1 MMRNVLAGLAA
12 CAVASLLVGG
22 CGSSDG
28 GDPGTPATSSK
39 ASGGTSGSGPIVT
52 DGTFT
57 LAIGGDIGGFDP
69 AVNLSSTA
77 SGIYP
82 FVYDTLVAPDEN
94 NKIVGNLAESW
105 TVKPRLVTLK
115 IREGVTCS
123 DGSPVTAS
131 VVAQNLEHLKS
142 PKVGYPALGTL
153 AYTVD
158 ADDAAN
164 TVAIRFSEPA
174 PFPLQNMVQ
183 IQIVC
188 GKGLKDRGALSDAP
202 SGSGP
207 YVLEEAVPND
217 HYRLTLREGYTWGP
231 DGATTAERGMPQT
244 LVVRVVP
251 NQTTISNLLLADEL
265 TASVVTGAEAV
276 RLRSAGV
283 PNVPLGLGVKL
294 TYFNE
299 GKGHPTS
306 DPAVRK
312 ALLMGLDRKSVATA
326 ARAREATSL
335 MAPPLNPCPDSSTG
349 ASIPKHDVAGA
360 GALLDEAGWAKGA
373 DGMRAKNGTPLRVTL
388 LGDTGE
394 GQTISAANELI
405 AQEWRKL
412 GVDAQAKNMAEGPGL
427 QVMASG
433 GWDVF
438 ALFPV
443 VVPSPAQFAPLA
455 MGPAP
460 PKGSNFGRI
469 ENAEYDRLVAEAM
482 AAEDEAAVCEA
493 WNAAEQALIEGADV
507 VPLIL
512 TETNW
517 FVTKKAD
524 LQLSGRGPI
533 PTSIRMHQG

>member
-1 MMRNVLAGLAA
+1 MRKVLAALAT
-12 CAVASLLVGG
+12 CAVASLVVGG

-28 GDPGTPATSSK
+28 GSSTTTSSK
-39 ASGGTSGSGPIVT
+39 GGGGTRGSGPIVA

-57 LAIGGDIGGFDP
+57 LAIGADIGGFDP
-69 AVNLSSTA
+69 ASNLSSTA

-105 TVKPRLVTLK
+105 TVKSTEVTLK

-123 DGSPVTAS
+123 DGSPVTPS
-131 VVAQNLEHLKS
+131 VIARNLDYLKS

-158 ADDAAN
+158 ADDATN
-164 TVAIRFSEPA
+164 TVAIHFTEPA

-188 GKGLKDRGALSDAP
+188 GKGLEDRGALSKAP

-207 YVLEEAVPND
+207 YVLEEAVAND
-217 HYRLTLREGYTWGP
+217 HYTFALRKDYTWGP
-231 DGATTAERGMPQT
+231 EGATAAARGMPQT

-265 TASVVTGAEAV
+265 TASVVNGAEAV
-276 RLRSAGV
+276 RLREAGV

-299 GKGHPTS
+299 GKGHPTA

-312 ALLMGLDRKSVATA
+312 ALLMALDREGVATA
-326 ARAREATSL
+326 SRGRQATSL
-335 MAPPLNPCPDSSTG
+335 MAAPLNPCPDSSSG
-349 ASIPKHDVAGA
+349 ESIPALDAAGA
-360 GALLDEAGWAKGA
+360 AAALDEAGWTKGA
-373 DGMRAKNGTPLRVTL
+373 DGMRAKNGTPLRLTL

-394 GQTISAANELI
+394 GQTIAAANELI
-405 AQEWRKL
+405 AQNWRKI
-412 GVDAQAKNMAEGPGL
+412 GVDAHAKNLAEGPGL
-427 QVMASG
+427 QVMAAG

-455 MGPAP
+455 MGPPP
-460 PKGSNFGRI
+460 PKGSNFGQIR
-469 ENAEYDRLVAEAM
+469 NAEYDRLVGTATTADG
-482 AAEDEAAVCEA
+482 EDAVCEA
-493 WNAAEQALIEGADV
+493 WNAAEQALIKGADV
-507 VPLIL
+507 VPLVV
-512 TETNW
+512 TDTNW

-524 LQLSGRGPI
+524 LQVSGRGLI